1 MAEEEKKTTENN
13 GEDKEKYEL
22 VFQNGA
28 LKNLKE
34 LAIAF
39 GVPEDDLGKVVN
51 KGIQMLKLTK
61 DSKYFIFED
70 KNGNRFKVDINKL

>member
-1 MAEEEKKTTENN
+1 MAEEEKKTTEKN
-13 GEDKEKYEL
+13 GEEEKYEL

-39 GVPEDDLGKVVN
+39 NVPETDLGKLVN

-70 KNGNRFKVDINKL
+70 KNGNRFKVDISKL